1 MRRKILVVTRSE
13 FMRRVTSK
21 TFIVTT
27 LLGPLLLVG
36 FFAVTIMIS
45 LSTLKDDFVGTFGA
59 NGMLRIGIVD
69 ETGVLGGRIIDRGA
83 GENAAL
89 MLIMPDSLDNQMTSG
104 DVDAYVRIPAEMIT
118 ADESPILYSVDGDAR
133 RVQWTLSE
141 TIEWA
146 LKDYLLAE
154 NNISANVRAI
164 LDRSVFL
171 EILTND
177 AEEETGEEAEAEEG
191 YYILGLILGTL
202 MYMGILIY
210 GTLIMYAAMEERTT
224 RVVEVLVSSVRPF
237 ELLMGKVLGIG
248 LVGFA
253 QMAVWGI
260 MIVGG
265 TVLASPVIG
274 LFMDPAT
281 YDLPASATNQEIL
294 AAAEIVLPG
303 ISPGLFIW
311 FILYFV
317 GGYLLYGG
325 LFAAVGTMV
334 DSPQESQ
341 GLLLPLMM
349 PIIISIIFMG
359 PIMIAPNGPLA
370 VGLSLVPLT
379 SSVPMITRIAIGAAP
394 VWQIIL
400 SYGLLLGSFLTSIW
414 VSARIYRASL
424 LMYGKKPSLKT
435 LVGYLRSG

>member
-1 MRRKILVVTRSE
+1 MRRKIMVVTRSE

-45 LSTLKDDFVGTFGA
+45 LSTLEDDFVGTFGA
-59 NGMLRIGIVD
+59 TGMLRIGIVD

-89 MLIMPDSLDNQMTSG
+89 VLIMPDSLDNQMTSG

-118 ADESPILYSVDGDAR
+118 ANEPPILYSVDGDAR

-164 LDRSVFL
+164 LDQSVFL

-177 AEEETGEEAEAEEG
+177 AEEETGEEVEAEEG

-274 LFMDPAT
+274 LFMDPAA

-370 VGLSLVPLT
+370 VGLSLFPLT